1 MIMKTSRLGF
11 TYIKSKLLVRLWSAN
26 MLLVIIGIA
35 FLWTV
40 QILLFEPNYINV
52 TKESLL
58 ETVQETA
65 AAIEEMA
72 VDPDDLTEEPLL
84 FLSKTIVGT
93 LFLVDADGEILAA
106 FNNGQQ
112 LNIDGLSNEYNWLL
126 SHAPTVLDGES
137 LSAVEDFEKSSA
149 ILIGVPTT
157 LFQRPAAL
165 LLSNTITQIEA
176 LQSLN
181 RQQLFL
187 FTIILTIFAST
198 ISFFLAQHFIRPIKT
213 IKEAIIRLTNG
224 ELYSVPKLKR
234 SDELGTLSESVADL
248 STELQRVDVLR
259 KEVIANVS
267 HELRSPLAL
276 ITGYGEM
283 VRDVSGNDERLRKEH
298 MDLIIS
304 EAHRMSA
311 MVDDIMDFSIMQAG
325 YTQLKNEIWNTYEV
339 VSSVVAYARGIANQY
354 DITVDFEA
362 DRTDGNAV
370 FDRIKMEQVLRNLIN
385 NGINHTPKNERL
397 LIKLTNTSAGT
408 KVAVINPG
416 KDIPPEQL
424 ELIWERYQRVQH
436 QAGHKEGTGI
446 GLAIVKTILTS
457 HAFEYGAESKN
468 GVTCFWFV
476 VPRLEDHAVL

>member
-1 MIMKTSRLGF
+1 MKTSRLGF

-72 VDPDDLTEEPLL
+72 VDPDDLPEEPLL

-283 VRDVSGNDERLRKEH
+283 VRDVSGSDERLRKEH

-362 DRTDGNAV
+362 DRTNGNAL

-476 VPRLEDHAVL
+476 VPRLEDHAVLK

>member
-1 MIMKTSRLGF
+1 MKTSRLGF
-11 TYIKSKLLVRLWSAN
+11 NYFKSKLLIRLWSAN

-40 QILLFEPNYINV
+40 HILLFEPNYINT

-65 AAIEEMA
+65 TSLEDMA
-72 VDPDDLTEEPLL
+72 VDPTGLPDEPLL

-93 LFLVDADGEILAA
+93 LFLIDDSGEILSAY
-106 FNNGQQ
+106 NNGQK
-112 LNIDGLSNEYNWLL
+112 LNIDGLKNEYNWLL
-126 SHAPTVLDGES
+126 SHAPTVLNGES
-137 LSAVEDFEKSSA
+137 LSTVEDFEKSSA
-149 ILIGVPTT
+149 ILIGVPMT

-176 LQSLN
+176 LQRLN

-213 IKEAIIRLTNG
+213 IKEAIVRLTKG
-224 ELYSVPKLKR
+224 ELYSVPKLNR
-234 SDELGTLSESVADL
+234 GDELGTLSESVADL

-283 VRDVSGNDERLRKEH
+283 VRDVSGSDERLRKEH

-362 DRTDGNAV
+362 DRTNGNAL

-397 LIKLTNTSAGT
+397 LIKLTNTSAGI

-476 VPRLEDHAVL
+476 VPRLNEHSL

>member
-1 MIMKTSRLGF
+1 MKTSRLGF

-72 VDPDDLTEEPLL
+72 VDPDDLPEEPLL

-93 LFLVDADGEILAA
+93 LFLVDEDGEILAA

-362 DRTDGNAV
+362 DRTNGNAL

-397 LIKLTNTSAGT
+397 FIKLTNTSAGT
-408 KVAVINPG
+408 KVAIINPG

-476 VPRLEDHAVL
+476 VPRLEDQ

>member
-1 MIMKTSRLGF
+1 MKTSRLGF
-11 TYIKSKLLVRLWSAN
+11 TYVKSKLLVRLWSAN

-72 VDPDDLTEEPLL
+72 VDPDDLPEEPLL

-93 LFLVDADGEILAA
+93 LFLVDEDGEILAA

-157 LFQRPAAL
+157 LIQRPAAL

-224 ELYSVPKLKR
+224 ELYSVPKLNR

-283 VRDVSGNDERLRKEH
+283 VRDVSGSDERLRKEH

-362 DRTDGNAV
+362 DRTSGNAL

-476 VPRLEDHAVL
+476 VPRLEDQ

>member
-1 MIMKTSRLGF
+1 MKTSRLGF

-72 VDPDDLTEEPLL
+72 VDPDDLPEEPLL

-354 DITVDFEA
+354 DITVYFEA
-362 DRTDGNAV
+362 DRTDGNAL

-424 ELIWERYQRVQH
+424 ELIWKRYQRVQH

-468 GVTCFWFV
+468 GVTCFWFI
-476 VPRLEDHAVL
+476 VPRLEDQ

>member
-1 MIMKTSRLGF
+1 MKTSRLGF

-72 VDPDDLTEEPLL
+72 VDPDDLPEEPLL

-93 LFLVDADGEILAA
+93 LFLVDEDGEILAA

-339 VSSVVAYARGIANQY
+339 VSSIVAYARGIANQY

-362 DRTDGNAV
+362 DRTNGNAL

-408 KVAVINPG
+408 KVAIINPG

-476 VPRLEDHAVL
+476 VPRLEDQ

>member
-72 VDPDDLTEEPLL
+72 VDPDDLPEEPLL

-93 LFLVDADGEILAA
+93 LFLVDEDGEILAA

-283 VRDVSGNDERLRKEH
+283 VRDVSGSDERLRKEH

-362 DRTDGNAV
+362 DRTNGNAL

-476 VPRLEDHAVL
+476 VPRLEDQ

>member
-1 MIMKTSRLGF
+1 MKTNRLGF

-72 VDPDDLTEEPLL
+72 VDPDDLPEEPLL

-93 LFLVDADGEILAA
+93 LFLVDAYGEILAA

-157 LFQRPAAL
+157 LFQRPASL

-362 DRTDGNAV
+362 DRTNGNAL

-476 VPRLEDHAVL
+476 VPRLEDQ

>member
-72 VDPDDLTEEPLL
+72 VDPDDLPEEPLL

-93 LFLVDADGEILAA
+93 LFLVDEDGEILAA

-157 LFQRPAAL
+157 LFQRPTAL

-362 DRTDGNAV
+362 DRTDGNAL

-476 VPRLEDHAVL
+476 VPRLEDQ

>member
-1 MIMKTSRLGF
+1 MKTSRLGF

-72 VDPDDLTEEPLL
+72 VDPDDLPEEPLL

-93 LFLVDADGEILAA
+93 LFLVDEDGEILAA

-181 RQQLFL
+181 GQQLFL

-283 VRDVSGNDERLRKEH
+283 VRDVSGSDERLRKEH

-339 VSSVVAYARGIANQY
+339 VSSVVAYAKGIANQY

-362 DRTDGNAV
+362 DRTNGNAL

-468 GVTCFWFV
+468 GVTCFWFI
-476 VPRLEDHAVL
+476 VPRLEDQ

>member
-1 MIMKTSRLGF
+1 MKTSRLGF

-72 VDPDDLTEEPLL
+72 VDPDDLPEEPLL

-93 LFLVDADGEILAA
+93 LFLVDEDGEILAA

-112 LNIDGLSNEYNWLL
+112 LNIDGLNNEYSWLL
-126 SHAPTVLDGES
+126 SHAPTVLNGES

-283 VRDVSGNDERLRKEH
+283 VRDVSGSDERLRKEH

-362 DRTDGNAV
+362 DRTNGNAL

-476 VPRLEDHAVL
+476 VPRLEDQ

>member
-1 MIMKTSRLGF
+1 MKTSRLGF

-72 VDPDDLTEEPLL
+72 IDPDDLPEEPLL

-126 SHAPTVLDGES
+126 SNAPTVLDGES

-362 DRTDGNAV
+362 DRTNGNAL

-476 VPRLEDHAVL
+476 VPRLEDQ

>member
-1 MIMKTSRLGF
+1 MKTSRLGF

-72 VDPDDLTEEPLL
+72 VDPDDLPEEPLL

-93 LFLVDADGEILAA
+93 LFLVDEDGEILAA

-157 LFQRPAAL
+157 LIQRPAAL

-283 VRDVSGNDERLRKEH
+283 VRDVSGSDERLRKEH

-362 DRTDGNAV
+362 DRTSGNAL

-457 HAFEYGAESKN
+457 HAFEYGAKSKN

>member
-1 MIMKTSRLGF
+1 MKTSRLGF

-72 VDPDDLTEEPLL
+72 VDPDDLPEEPLL

-93 LFLVDADGEILAA
+93 LFLVDEDGEILAA

-157 LFQRPAAL
+157 LIQRPAAL

-224 ELYSVPKLKR
+224 ELYSVPKLNR

-283 VRDVSGNDERLRKEH
+283 VRDVSGSDERLRKEH

-362 DRTDGNAV
+362 DRTSGNAL

-476 VPRLEDHAVL
+476 VPRLEDQ

>member
-1 MIMKTSRLGF
+1 MKTSRLGF

-72 VDPDDLTEEPLL
+72 VYPDDLPEEPLL
-84 FLSKTIVGT
+84 FISKTIFGT
-93 LFLVDADGEILAA
+93 LFLVDEDGEILAA

-362 DRTDGNAV
+362 DRTNGNAL

-408 KVAVINPG
+408 KVAIINPG

-476 VPRLEDHAVL
+476 VPRLEDQ

>member
-1 MIMKTSRLGF
+1 MKTSRLGF
-11 TYIKSKLLVRLWSAN
+11 NYFKSKLLIRLWSAN

-40 QILLFEPNYINV
+40 QILLFEPNYINT

-65 AAIEEMA
+65 TSLEDMA
-72 VDPDDLTEEPLL
+72 VDPTGLPDEPLL

-93 LFLVDADGEILAA
+93 LFLIDDSGEILSAY
-106 FNNGQQ
+106 NNGQK
-112 LNIDGLSNEYNWLL
+112 LNIDGLKNEYNWLL
-126 SHAPTVLDGES
+126 SHAPTVLNGES
-137 LSAVEDFEKSSA
+137 LSTVENFEKSSA
-149 ILIGVPTT
+149 ILIGVPMT

-176 LQSLN
+176 LQRLN

-213 IKEAIIRLTNG
+213 IKEAIVRLTKG
-224 ELYSVPKLKR
+224 ELYSVPKLNR
-234 SDELGTLSESVADL
+234 GDELGTLSESVADL

-283 VRDVSGNDERLRKEH
+283 VRDVSGSDERLRKEH

-325 YTQLKNEIWNTYEV
+325 YTQLKNEVWNTYEV

-362 DRTDGNAV
+362 DSTNGNAL

-397 LIKLTNTSAGT
+397 LIKLTNTAAGT
-408 KVAVINPG
+408 KVAIINPG

-476 VPRLEDHAVL
+476 VPRLEDQ

>member
-1 MIMKTSRLGF
+1 MKTSRLGF
-11 TYIKSKLLVRLWSAN
+11 NYFKSKLLIRLWSAN

-40 QILLFEPNYINV
+40 QILLFEPNYINT

-65 AAIEEMA
+65 TSLEDIA
-72 VDPDDLTEEPLL
+72 VDPTGLPDEPLL

-93 LFLVDADGEILAA
+93 LFLIDDSGEILSAY
-106 FNNGQQ
+106 NNGQK
-112 LNIDGLSNEYNWLL
+112 LNIDGLKNEYNWLL
-126 SHAPTVLDGES
+126 SHAPTVLNGES
-137 LSAVEDFEKSSA
+137 LSTVEDFEKSSA
-149 ILIGVPTT
+149 ILIGVPMT

-176 LQSLN
+176 LQRLN

-213 IKEAIIRLTNG
+213 IKKAIVRLTKG
-224 ELYSVPKLKR
+224 ELYSVPKLNR
-234 SDELGTLSESVADL
+234 GDELGTLSESVADL

-283 VRDVSGNDERLRKEH
+283 VRDVSGSDERLRKEH

-325 YTQLKNEIWNTYEV
+325 YTQLKSEVWNTYEV

-362 DRTDGNAV
+362 DRTNGDAL

-397 LIKLTNTSAGT
+397 LIKLTNTAAGT

-457 HAFEYGAESKN
+457 HAFDYGAESKN

-476 VPRLEDHAVL
+476 VPRLENP

>member
-1 MIMKTSRLGF
+1 
-11 TYIKSKLLVRLWSAN
+11 

-40 QILLFEPNYINV
+40 QILLFEPNYINT

-65 AAIEEMA
+65 TSLEDMA
-72 VDPDDLTEEPLL
+72 VDPTGLPDEPLL

-93 LFLVDADGEILAA
+93 LFLIDDSGEILSAY
-106 FNNGQQ
+106 NNGQK
-112 LNIDGLSNEYNWLL
+112 LNIDGLKNEYNWLL
-126 SHAPTVLDGES
+126 SHAPTALNGES
-137 LSAVEDFEKSSA
+137 LSTVEDFEKSSA
-149 ILIGVPTT
+149 ILIGVPMT

-176 LQSLN
+176 LQRLN

-187 FTIILTIFAST
+187 FTVILTIFAST

-213 IKEAIIRLTNG
+213 IKEAIVRLTKG
-224 ELYSVPKLKR
+224 ELYSVTKLNR
-234 SDELGTLSESVADL
+234 GDELGTLSESVADL

-283 VRDVSGNDERLRKEH
+283 VRDVSGSDERLRKEH

-325 YTQLKNEIWNTYEV
+325 YTQLKSEVWNTYEV

-362 DRTDGNAV
+362 DRTNGNAL

-397 LIKLTNTSAGT
+397 LIKLTNTAAGT

-446 GLAIVKTILTS
+446 GLAIVKTILAS

-476 VPRLEDHAVL
+476 VPRLENP

>member
-1 MIMKTSRLGF
+1 MKTSRLGF

-72 VDPDDLTEEPLL
+72 VDPDDLPEEPLL

-93 LFLVDADGEILAA
+93 LFLVDEDGEILAA

-362 DRTDGNAV
+362 DRTNGNAL

-408 KVAVINPG
+408 KVAIINPG

-476 VPRLEDHAVL
+476 VPRLEDQ

>member
-1 MIMKTSRLGF
+1 MKTSRLGF

-72 VDPDDLTEEPLL
+72 VDPDDLPEEPLL

-126 SHAPTVLDGES
+126 SPAPTVLDGES

-362 DRTDGNAV
+362 DRTDGNAL

-468 GVTCFWFV
+468 GVTCFWFI
-476 VPRLEDHAVL
+476 VPRLEDQ

>member
-1 MIMKTSRLGF
+1 MKTSRLGF

-72 VDPDDLTEEPLL
+72 VDPDDLPEEPLL

-339 VSSVVAYARGIANQY
+339 VSSIVAYARGIANQY

-362 DRTDGNAV
+362 DRTNGNAL

-476 VPRLEDHAVL
+476 VPKLEDQ

>member
-1 MIMKTSRLGF
+1 MKTSRLGF

-72 VDPDDLTEEPLL
+72 VDPDDLPEEPLL

-93 LFLVDADGEILAA
+93 LFLVDEDGEILAA

-283 VRDVSGNDERLRKEH
+283 VRDVSGSDERLRKEH
-298 MDLIIS
+298 MELIIS

-362 DRTDGNAV
+362 DSKNGIAL

-397 LIKLTNTSAGT
+397 LIKLTNTSTRT

-457 HAFEYGAESKN
+457 QAFEYGAESKN

-476 VPRLEDHAVL
+476 VPRLEDQ

>member
-1 MIMKTSRLGF
+1 MKTSRLGF

-72 VDPDDLTEEPLL
+72 VDPDDLPEEPLL

-93 LFLVDADGEILAA
+93 LFLVDEDGEILAA

-137 LSAVEDFEKSSA
+137 LSAVEDFEKSSG

-362 DRTDGNAV
+362 DRTNGNAL

-408 KVAVINPG
+408 KVAIINPG

-476 VPRLEDHAVL
+476 VPRLEDQ

>member
-1 MIMKTSRLGF
+1 
-11 TYIKSKLLVRLWSAN
+11 

-72 VDPDDLTEEPLL
+72 VDPDDLPEEPLL

-93 LFLVDADGEILAA
+93 LFLVDEDGEILAA

-283 VRDVSGNDERLRKEH
+283 VRDVSGSDERLRKEH

-362 DRTDGNAV
+362 DRTNGNAL

-476 VPRLEDHAVL
+476 VPRLEDQ

>member
-1 MIMKTSRLGF
+1 MKTSRLDF

-40 QILLFEPNYINV
+40 QILLFEPNYINT

-65 AAIEEMA
+65 TSLEDMA
-72 VDPDDLTEEPLL
+72 VDPTGLPDEPLL

-93 LFLVDADGEILAA
+93 LFLVDEDGEILAA

-112 LNIDGLSNEYNWLL
+112 LNIDGLKNEYNWLL
-126 SHAPTVLDGES
+126 SHAPTVLNGES
-137 LSAVEDFEKSSA
+137 LSTVEDFEKSSA
-149 ILIGVPTT
+149 ILIGVPMT

-176 LQSLN
+176 LQRLN

-213 IKEAIIRLTNG
+213 IKEAIVRLTKG
-224 ELYSVPKLKR
+224 ELYSVPKLNR
-234 SDELGTLSESVADL
+234 GDELGTLSESVADL

-283 VRDVSGNDERLRKEH
+283 VRDVSGSDERLRKEH

-325 YTQLKNEIWNTYEV
+325 YTQLKSEVWNTYEV

-362 DRTDGNAV
+362 DSTNGNAL

-397 LIKLTNTSAGT
+397 LIKLTNTAAGT
-408 KVAVINPG
+408 KVAIINPG

-476 VPRLEDHAVL
+476 VPRLEDQ

>member
-1 MIMKTSRLGF
+1 MKTSRLGF

-72 VDPDDLTEEPLL
+72 VDPDDLPEDPLL

-93 LFLVDADGEILAA
+93 LFLVDEDGEILAA

-283 VRDVSGNDERLRKEH
+283 VRDVSGSDERLRKEH

-362 DRTDGNAV
+362 DRTNGNAL

-476 VPRLEDHAVL
+476 VPRLEDQ

>member
-1 MIMKTSRLGF
+1 MKTSRLGF

-72 VDPDDLTEEPLL
+72 VDPDDLPEEPLL

-224 ELYSVPKLKR
+224 ELYSVPKLNR

-283 VRDVSGNDERLRKEH
+283 VRDVSGSDERLRKEH

-362 DRTDGNAV
+362 DRTNGNAL

-468 GVTCFWFV
+468 GMTCFWFV
-476 VPRLEDHAVL
+476 VPRLEDQ

>member
-1 MIMKTSRLGF
+1 MKTSRLGF

-72 VDPDDLTEEPLL
+72 VDPDDLPEEPLL

-93 LFLVDADGEILAA
+93 LFLVDEDGEILAA

-362 DRTDGNAV
+362 DRTNGNALL
-370 FDRIKMEQVLRNLIN
+370 DRIKMEQVLRNLIN

-476 VPRLEDHAVL
+476 VPRLEDQ

>member
-72 VDPDDLTEEPLL
+72 VDPDDLPEEPLL

-126 SHAPTVLDGES
+126 SPAPTVLDGES

-362 DRTDGNAV
+362 DRTDGNAL

-468 GVTCFWFV
+468 GVTCFWFI
-476 VPRLEDHAVL
+476 VPRLEDQ

>member
-1 MIMKTSRLGF
+1 MKTSRLGF

-72 VDPDDLTEEPLL
+72 VDPDDLPEEPLL

-93 LFLVDADGEILAA
+93 LFLVDEDGEILAA
-106 FNNGQQ
+106 FNNVQQ

-276 ITGYGEM
+276 ITGYGEL
-283 VRDVSGNDERLRKEH
+283 VRDVSGSDERLRKEH

-311 MVDDIMDFSIMQAG
+311 MVDDIMDLSIMQAG

-362 DRTDGNAV
+362 DRTNGNAL

-476 VPRLEDHAVL
+476 VPRLEDQ

>member
-1 MIMKTSRLGF
+1 MKTSRLGF
-11 TYIKSKLLVRLWSAN
+11 NYFKSKLLIRLWSAN

-40 QILLFEPNYINV
+40 QILLFEPNYINT

-65 AAIEEMA
+65 TSLEDMA
-72 VDPDDLTEEPLL
+72 VDPTGLPDEPLL

-93 LFLVDADGEILAA
+93 LFLIDDSGEILSAY
-106 FNNGQQ
+106 NNGQK
-112 LNIDGLSNEYNWLL
+112 LNIDGLKNEYNWLL
-126 SHAPTVLDGES
+126 SHAPTVLNGES
-137 LSAVEDFEKSSA
+137 LSTVENFEKSSA
-149 ILIGVPTT
+149 ILIGVPMT

-176 LQSLN
+176 LQRLN

-213 IKEAIIRLTNG
+213 IKEAIVRLTKG
-224 ELYSVPKLKR
+224 ELYSVPKLNR
-234 SDELGTLSESVADL
+234 GDELGTLSESVADL

-283 VRDVSGNDERLRKEH
+283 VRDVSGSDERLRKEH

-325 YTQLKNEIWNTYEV
+325 YTQLKNEVWNTYEV

-362 DRTDGNAV
+362 DSTNGNAL
-370 FDRIKMEQVLRNLIN
+370 FDRIKMEQVMRNLIN

-397 LIKLTNTSAGT
+397 LIKLTNTAAGT

-457 HAFEYGAESKN
+457 HAFDYGAESKN

-476 VPRLEDHAVL
+476 VPRLENP

>member
-1 MIMKTSRLGF
+1 MKTNRLGF

-72 VDPDDLTEEPLL
+72 VDPDDLPEEPLL

-93 LFLVDADGEILAA
+93 LFLVDEDGEILAA

-283 VRDVSGNDERLRKEH
+283 VRDVSGSDERLRKEH

-311 MVDDIMDFSIMQAG
+311 MVDYIMDFSIMQAG

-339 VSSVVAYARGIANQY
+339 VSSVVAYARGITNQY
-354 DITVDFEA
+354 DITVDFKA
-362 DRTDGNAV
+362 DRTNGNAL

-436 QAGHKEGTGI
+436 QAGHKEGTSI

-476 VPRLEDHAVL
+476 VPRLEDQ

>member
-72 VDPDDLTEEPLL
+72 VDPDDLPEEPLL

-93 LFLVDADGEILAA
+93 LFLVDEDGEILAA

-362 DRTDGNAV
+362 DRTNGNAL

-476 VPRLEDHAVL
+476 VPRLEDQ

>member
-1 MIMKTSRLGF
+1 MKTSRLGF

-72 VDPDDLTEEPLL
+72 VDPDDLPEEPLL

-93 LFLVDADGEILAA
+93 LFLVDEDGEILAA

-283 VRDVSGNDERLRKEH
+283 VRDVSGSDERLRKEH

-362 DRTDGNAV
+362 DRTNGNAL

>member
-1 MIMKTSRLGF
+1 MKTSRLGF

-72 VDPDDLTEEPLL
+72 VDPDDLPEEPLL

-224 ELYSVPKLKR
+224 ELYSVPKLNR

-283 VRDVSGNDERLRKEH
+283 VRDVSGSDERLRKEH

-362 DRTDGNAV
+362 DRTNGNAL

-468 GVTCFWFV
+468 GMTCFWFV

>member
-1 MIMKTSRLGF
+1 MKTSRLGF
-11 TYIKSKLLVRLWSAN
+11 NYFKSKLLIRLWSAN

-40 QILLFEPNYINV
+40 QILLFEPNYINT

-65 AAIEEMA
+65 TSLEDMA
-72 VDPDDLTEEPLL
+72 VDPTGLPDEPLL

-93 LFLVDADGEILAA
+93 LFLIDDSGEILSAY
-106 FNNGQQ
+106 NNGQK
-112 LNIDGLSNEYNWLL
+112 LNIDGLKNEYNWLL
-126 SHAPTVLDGES
+126 SHAPTVLNGES
-137 LSAVEDFEKSSA
+137 LSTVENFEKSSA
-149 ILIGVPTT
+149 ILIGVPMT

-176 LQSLN
+176 LQRLN

-213 IKEAIIRLTNG
+213 IKEAIVRLTKG
-224 ELYSVPKLKR
+224 ELYSVPKLNR
-234 SDELGTLSESVADL
+234 GDELGTLSESVADL

-283 VRDVSGNDERLRKEH
+283 VRDVSGSDERLRKEH

-325 YTQLKNEIWNTYEV
+325 YTQLKNEVWNTYEV

-362 DRTDGNAV
+362 DRTNGNAL

-397 LIKLTNTSAGT
+397 LIKLTNTAAGT
-408 KVAVINPG
+408 KVAIINPG

-476 VPRLEDHAVL
+476 VPRLEDQ

>member
-1 MIMKTSRLGF
+1 MKTSRLGF

-72 VDPDDLTEEPLL
+72 VDPDDLPEDPLL

-112 LNIDGLSNEYNWLL
+112 LNIDGLNNEYSWLL
-126 SHAPTVLDGES
+126 SHAPTVLNGES

-283 VRDVSGNDERLRKEH
+283 VRDVSGSDERLRKEH

-362 DRTDGNAV
+362 DRTNGNAL

-476 VPRLEDHAVL
+476 VPRLEDQ

>member
-1 MIMKTSRLGF
+1 M
-11 TYIKSKLLVRLWSAN
+11 
-26 MLLVIIGIA
+26 
-35 FLWTV
+35 
-40 QILLFEPNYINV
+40 
-52 TKESLL
+52 
-58 ETVQETA
+58 
-65 AAIEEMA
+65 
-72 VDPDDLTEEPLL
+72 
-84 FLSKTIVGT
+84 
-93 LFLVDADGEILAA
+93 
-106 FNNGQQ
+106 
-112 LNIDGLSNEYNWLL
+112 
-126 SHAPTVLDGES
+126 
-137 LSAVEDFEKSSA
+137 
-149 ILIGVPTT
+149 
-157 LFQRPAAL
+157 
-165 LLSNTITQIEA
+165 
-176 LQSLN
+176 
-181 RQQLFL
+181 
-187 FTIILTIFAST
+187 
-198 ISFFLAQHFIRPIKT
+198 
-213 IKEAIIRLTNG
+213 
-224 ELYSVPKLKR
+224 
-234 SDELGTLSESVADL
+234 
-248 STELQRVDVLR
+248 R

-339 VSSVVAYARGIANQY
+339 VSSIVAYARGIANQY

-362 DRTDGNAV
+362 DRTNGNAL

-408 KVAVINPG
+408 KVAIINPG

>member
-1 MIMKTSRLGF
+1 MKTSRLGF

-72 VDPDDLTEEPLL
+72 VDPDDLPEEPLL

-93 LFLVDADGEILAA
+93 LFLVDEDGEILAA

-362 DRTDGNAV
+362 DRTDGNAL

-476 VPRLEDHAVL
+476 VPRLEDQ

>member
-1 MIMKTSRLGF
+1 MKTSRLGF

-58 ETVQETA
+58 ETVQETV

-72 VDPDDLTEEPLL
+72 VDPDDLPEEPLL

-93 LFLVDADGEILAA
+93 LFLVDEDGEILAA
-106 FNNGQQ
+106 FNNVQQ

-198 ISFFLAQHFIRPIKT
+198 ISFF
-213 IKEAIIRLTNG
+213 
-224 ELYSVPKLKR
+224 
-234 SDELGTLSESVADL
+234 
-248 STELQRVDVLR
+248 
-259 KEVIANVS
+259 
-267 HELRSPLAL
+267 
-276 ITGYGEM
+276 
-283 VRDVSGNDERLRKEH
+283 
-298 MDLIIS
+298 
-304 EAHRMSA
+304 
-311 MVDDIMDFSIMQAG
+311 
-325 YTQLKNEIWNTYEV
+325 
-339 VSSVVAYARGIANQY
+339 
-354 DITVDFEA
+354 
-362 DRTDGNAV
+362 
-370 FDRIKMEQVLRNLIN
+370 
-385 NGINHTPKNERL
+385 
-397 LIKLTNTSAGT
+397 
-408 KVAVINPG
+408 
-416 KDIPPEQL
+416 
-424 ELIWERYQRVQH
+424 
-436 QAGHKEGTGI
+436 
-446 GLAIVKTILTS
+446 
-457 HAFEYGAESKN
+457 
-468 GVTCFWFV
+468 
-476 VPRLEDHAVL
+476 